1 VFGGGAIGCLFTA
14 VLSASGARPVIVV
27 EPRAERAAVARAL
40 GATLVVTPS
49 ELAERRSELLPDGAD
64 VVVDAVGS
72 VLPQAIDVAAQ
83 GGRIVVFGMD
93 STASAPIRQVAITEK
108 GLSIMGS
115 YITDFTFPT
124 AIRFVESGLVDLS
137 PLISS
142 VLPLD
147 DTAAGIARLRSGAA
161 TKVVI
166 TP

>member
-1 VFGGGAIGCLFTA
+1 
-14 VLSASGARPVIVV
+14 
-27 EPRAERAAVARAL
+27 
-40 GATLVVTPS
+40 
-49 ELAERRSELLPDGAD
+49 
-64 VVVDAVGS
+64 
-72 VLPQAIDVAAQ
+72 
-83 GGRIVVFGMD
+83 
-93 STASAPIRQVAITEK
+93 VAITEK